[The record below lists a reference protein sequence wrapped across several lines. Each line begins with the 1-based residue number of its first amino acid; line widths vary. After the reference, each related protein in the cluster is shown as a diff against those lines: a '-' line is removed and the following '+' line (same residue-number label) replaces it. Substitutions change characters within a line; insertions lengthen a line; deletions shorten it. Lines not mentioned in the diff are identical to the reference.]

1 MYLSIMA
8 NIQQNYVHSSPSAWY
23 LSTCGLAAEVRIL
36 PEYKVCCNTLDAECR
51 RLKVNVAVKNDP
63 GFRCD
68 YFY

>member
-1 MYLSIMA
+1 MNLSIMA
-8 NIQQNYVHSSPSAWY
+8 NIQQNYVYSCRY
-23 LSTCGLAAEVRIL
+23 LSTRDLAAGVQIL

-63 GFRCD
+63 GFRWD